1 MYPKVSIIIPVYNS
15 EKYIDTCLK
24 SVLNQNY
31 KNIEIIII
39 DDGSK
44 DNSFKIIQKYS
55 NTDKRI
61 KYIYQEN
68 SGPSEARNNGIK
80 NSTGK
85 YIVFIDCDDTV
96 ESLYIEKL
104 VNKIDTE
111 NLDLVCCGYKD
122 LSEYGKVD
130 YTDFKFK
137 GNQSIIE
144 FAKLV
149 CKGTGGVPWGKI
161 YKRDI
166 IVNYNLKMDKDIFM
180 CEDLVFVL
188 EYISHCKS
196 FGCIDEYLYNYNRLN
211 QNSISSNISVK
222 YIENYKNVFERIR
235 NILVSINMKI
245 DEIDEIIKDKIQGFT
260 INLLE
265 KQSLHRVEIG
275 KKKAL
280 ENIEVILST
289 DYIQQAMNRFRTD
302 NYIYKIYIIIIKSKK
317 LKTIYFYGI
326 FIDIL
331 KIIKKKIK
339 KRG

>member
-15 EKYIDTCLK
+15 EKYIDACLN
-24 SVLNQNY
+24 SVLNQSY
-31 KNIEIIII
+31 KNIEVVIVN
-39 DDGSK
+39 DGSK
-44 DNSFKIIQKYS
+44 DNSLKAIQKY
-55 NTDKRI
+55 NNIDKRI
-61 KYIYQEN
+61 KLIDQEN
-68 SGPSEARNNGIK
+68 SGPSEARNNGIIYA
-80 NSTGK
+80 TGR

-104 VNKIDTE
+104 VNKINTE

-122 LSEYGKVD
+122 LSEYGKID

-137 GNQSIIE
+137 GNQSVID

-161 YKRDI
+161 YKKDI
-166 IVNYNLKMDKDIFM
+166 IVKHNLKMDKEIFM

-188 EYISHCKS
+188 EYVSHCKS
-196 FGCIDEYLYNYNRLN
+196 FGCVDEHLYNYNRLN
-211 QNSISSNISVK
+211 QNSISSNISIQ

-235 NILVSINMKI
+235 YILASINMEK
-245 DEIDEIIKDKIQGFT
+245 DEIDEIIKDRIQGFT

-265 KQSLHRVEIG
+265 KQSLLRLKIG
-275 KKKAL
+275 KLKAL

-289 DYIQQAMNRFRTD
+289 DYIQQYISRFRSD
-302 NYIYKIYIIIIKSKK
+302 NYIYKIYIKIIQSKK
-317 LKTIYFYGI
+317 ARNIYLYGSFLDTLKQ
-326 FIDIL
+326 
-331 KIIKKKIK
+331 IKRKIK